1 MRTQVINRTP
11 FYYALYE
18 GNTPAVDEEG
28 YYTSEPQITYSEP
41 VLFESG
47 CISPATG
54 QSAVEQFGT
63 LENYDKVIV
72 TADMTCPI
80 DENSVL
86 WIDAD
91 VSEPYDY
98 IVKRVAKSKNGIS
111 IAVRKVKISPATGG

>member
-18 GNTPAVDEEG
+18 GNTPAVDNDG
-28 YYTSEPQITYSEP
+28 YYTGETAVTYSEP

-63 LENYDKVIV
+63 LEDYDKVIV
-72 TADMTCPI
+72 TGDMSCPI

-91 VSEPYDY
+91 TKDPYDY

>member
-1 MRTQVINRTP
+1 VRTQVINRTP

-18 GNTPAVDEEG
+18 GNTPAVDNDG
-28 YYTSEPQITYSEP
+28 YYTGETAVTYSEP

-63 LENYDKVIV
+63 LEDYDKVIV
-72 TADMTCPI
+72 TGDMSCPI

-91 VSEPYDY
+91 TKDPYDY